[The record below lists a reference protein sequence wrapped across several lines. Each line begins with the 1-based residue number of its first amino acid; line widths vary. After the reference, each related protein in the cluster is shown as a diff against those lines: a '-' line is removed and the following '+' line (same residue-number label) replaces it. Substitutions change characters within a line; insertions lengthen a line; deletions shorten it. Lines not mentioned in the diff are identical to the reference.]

1 MIRIVHII
9 LICILFALPNA
20 AHTEEL
26 CIDGTLLFREDFG
39 GNDVYD
45 PVIGGTPVS
54 GIDSKYKQDT
64 LCGGRLGMWHYII
77 AKQGCYDSEL
87 SWHIMDD
94 HTYPDDITRG
104 YFFETNGKSGLHNTI
119 LYQKELAG
127 VCEGMELSFSTY
139 IANIET
145 AKRFKQVPFYSYS
158 YPRLSFV
165 VTDARTGTQLARYS
179 TDTISHD
186 WSLFNTPDSWKYSA
200 QWHLEG
206 LKFTIPNG
214 TDKVMLSIIDSPTSG
229 QSEGND
235 FAIDDIEI
243 HLCTKAE
250 YQLYDT
256 TVCDTLLPYTWQGL
270 KWDKAGTKGFLIKDI
285 SQEDSVYI
293 VYSLNTSNC
302 PFPPIT
308 ITQDTTI
315 CDSISH
321 IEWHEKIFDVADI
334 ISDTSFSS
342 YGFDSIYY
350 VLYVATEHCCPSVY
364 KLHHFS
370 VSDDQKVLFAPV
382 NLQYYAT
389 EGTHLCADETIQK
402 GTWRFAEHQWDYV
415 GEDNVN
421 ASASYSGWI
430 DLFCWGTSGWN
441 SGAIAYQPWATNI
454 YSSDY
459 MEATP
464 HDMTGEYRF
473 KDWAVYNAI
482 GNDVP
487 EKWRTLTK
495 DELYFLLYYRT
506 NADNLY
512 GMAAINGIY
521 GLILLPDDYSFSAM
535 LPEFKAEK
543 DLNNGK
549 NIYTIEEWQQLE
561 KAGAVFLPCAGVR
574 HSYPLLYENN
584 GVGTY
589 WSSTQEFLQNGG
601 AIGILFSVYSVQING
616 GGHLNQALPVRP
628 VWDVPK
634 NYIPTEIIDTIVC
647 DTLLPIIWHGHVWQN
662 AGVVYDTLQ
671 SICGTDSLCL
681 QLSLKTQIC
690 CQSSVLL
697 TYDTTVCDTLLPYTW
712 RGMVFE
718 KAGEKRWIE
727 KNTRDC
733 DSIEH
738 VYTLDTIHCERLY
751 PIIVNKYNWMLLLDN
766 VTLRELFPNQVATGY
781 QWYKNEAPIL
791 GATDDD
797 YSEQNKLEGVFQLR
811 VTLSEEQTIWSNILT
826 INEDDVAPEVR
837 KRIYDTYGN
846 CVPEERMMHGI
857 YLIRYEQG
865 PKSWTEK
872 KLIP

>member
-1 MIRIVHII
+1 M
-9 LICILFALPNA
+9 LFALPNA

-54 GIDSKYKQDT
+54 GIGSKYKQDT

-77 AKQGCYDSEL
+77 AKQGCYDSQL

-321 IEWHEKIFDVADI
+321 FEWHEKIFDVADI
-334 ISDTSFSS
+334 IRDTSFSS

-364 KLHHFS
+364 NLHHFS
-370 VSDDQKVLFAPV
+370 VSDDQKVLFAPG
-382 NLQYYAT
+382 NLQYNAT
-389 EGTHLCADETIQK
+389 EGTHLCADGTIQK

-421 ASASYSGWI
+421 VSASYSGWI

-459 MEATP
+459 IETTP

-512 GMAAINGIY
+512 GMAAINGIN
-521 GLILLPDDYSFSAM
+521 GLILLPDNYSFSAM

-543 DLNNGK
+543 DLNKGK
-549 NIYTIEEWQQLE
+549 NIYTIEEWQRLE

-574 HSYPLLYENN
+574 FSYPLLYENY
-584 GVGTY
+584 GVGNY
-589 WSSTQEFLQNGG
+589 WSSTQEFQQNGG
-601 AIGILFSVYSVQING
+601 ASGILFDVYSVQING
-616 GGHLNQALPVRP
+616 GGHLNVALPVRP

-662 AGVVYDTLQ
+662 AGVVNDTLQ

-751 PIIVNKYNWMLLLDN
+751 PIIVNKYNWMILLDN

-781 QWYKNEAPIL
+781 QWYKNEAPIP

-826 INEDDVAPEVR
+826 INEDDVVPEVR

-846 CVPEERMMHGI
+846 SVPEERMMHGI